1 MFLARNNLAQ
11 PVLIKLITAPFG
23 RDTEFRRRLRIDL
36 DHLRRLA
43 PFCLAAILDLDTLA
57 RPPYVV
63 VEYID
68 APTLAA
74 SVEDDGPLH
83 SADTARLAVGLAAA
97 LSALHGE
104 GIVFGD
110 LKPTNVVLSGQGLRL
125 VDFGLARVLNAV
137 PADNSGTSMA
147 GIGTLAFIS
156 PEQALGQAVTAASDI
171 FTWGGVLLFA
181 ATGHPPFGAGTPRA
195 LLQRAVYAEPDLS
208 ELDPELRE
216 LVAAAMRKDPKR
228 RPRAVDLLEHLMVG
242 APEDDT
248 WSGADHVMPW
258 LPAVADAGAVAPM
271 SRATSVTA
279 GPPPTAGLVADEP
292 GRGRRRGVQAMR
304 CLTRRPRGQGR
315 HRAPRARPVQRS
327 YLDRSVPGSRPET
340 RRPLSPAVR
349 PPDPGAATRS
359 RRARRRRRRT
369 TADRIAGGCGACCRS
384 VRRRHC

>member
-1 MFLARNNLAQ
+1 MAIARRTPHALAGLDPRTIGPYTVEWKLVDAGTGPVFLARNNLAR

-36 DHLRRLA
+36 DRLRRLA

-83 SADTARLAVGLAAA
+83 STDTARLAAGLAAA
-97 LSALHGE
+97 LSVLHGE

-137 PADNSGTSMA
+137 PADNSGTAAA

-181 ATGHPPFGAGTPRA
+181 ATGRPPFGAGTPRA

-242 APEDDT
+242 A
-248 WSGADHVMPW
+248 A
-258 LPAVADAGAVAPM
+258 
-271 SRATSVTA
+271 
-279 GPPPTAGLVADEP
+279 
-292 GRGRRRGVQAMR
+292 RRRHVVWG
-304 CLTRRPRGQGR
+304 
-315 HRAPRARPVQRS
+315 
-327 YLDRSVPGSRPET
+327 
-340 RRPLSPAVR
+340 
-349 PPDPGAATRS
+349 RS
-359 RRARRRRRRT
+359 RRAV
-369 TADRIAGGCGACCRS
+369 AL
-384 VRRRHC
+384 RRHPHRHPHRGGGEACRR